1 MRQIPVKKVGKTVRI
16 PKEIREEIK
25 KLGIERKVKFMKREL
40 VLCPK
45 TEKEQSPMIC
55 MVCEYFVRRV
65 KGVIY
70 CKYPEK

>member
-1 MRQIPVKKVGKTVRI
+1 MRKIPVNKVEKTVRV

-25 KLGIERKVKFMKREL
+25 KLGIERKVKFMKKEL

-45 TEKEQSPMIC
+45 TGEEQSPMIC
-55 MVCEYFVRRV
+55 MVCDYFVRRV

-70 CKYPEK
+70 CRYPE